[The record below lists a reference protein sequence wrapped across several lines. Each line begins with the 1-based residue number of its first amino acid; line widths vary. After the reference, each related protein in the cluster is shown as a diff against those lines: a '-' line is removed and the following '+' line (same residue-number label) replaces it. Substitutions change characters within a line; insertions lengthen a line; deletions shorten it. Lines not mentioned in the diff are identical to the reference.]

1 MEVGSFRTGFIGEYK
16 PLFFHEIQGI
26 STPLIDRI
34 VRIQIIIIMLAEAEP
49 NKVETSC
56 FPPWKPGLAVA
67 Y

>member
-16 PLFFHEIQGI
+16 IQGI